1 MATYRTDDD
10 HPRSGAG
17 RALWIILLVLI
28 VLGLIAW
35 AMGLL
40 NFDASGELKAPDV
53 KVEGG
58 QVPDVQVETGDIDVG
73 TKKVE
78 VPVPDVDVKPAG
90 DDGSANR

>member
-10 HPRSGAG
+10 HPRSGGG

-28 VLGLIAW
+28 ILGLIAW

-53 KVEGG
+53 KVSGG
-58 QVPDVQVETGDIDVG
+58 EVPDVQVETGDIDVG

-78 VPVPDVDVKPAG
+78 VPVPDVEVKPAG